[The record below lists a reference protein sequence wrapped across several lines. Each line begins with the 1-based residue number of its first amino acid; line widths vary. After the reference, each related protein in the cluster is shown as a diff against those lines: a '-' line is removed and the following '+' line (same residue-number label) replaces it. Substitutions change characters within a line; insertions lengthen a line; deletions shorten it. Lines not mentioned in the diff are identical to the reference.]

1 MSMKNNSVRRAERRE
16 QAAIRQAEYDA
27 LTKAEKIVRA
37 KSRRGE
43 SKKELRRLGCD
54 V

>member
-16 QAAIRQAEYDA
+16 QAAIR
-27 LTKAEKIVRA
+27 KAEKIVRA